1 MNESSHQLRLD
12 RRTVLKSLPAG
23 FMAAGILGIGDTPA
37 TLAGQ
42 APRVLP
48 EGKLPGDGRLGELKD
63 LNGYFPFTPSK
74 TPEQWKQRA
83 AEVRRQILLACGLW
97 PMPIKRPIKA
107 TVHGRV
113 ERDEY
118 TVERVYFESSPG
130 LYVTGSLYRPRGKQG
145 PLPAILC
152 PHGHWANGRFYAH
165 NDAQLQAELKSGA
178 EKYPVGGRHPL
189 QARCVQLAR
198 MGCLVFHY
206 DMLGVAD
213 SATPLSHELV
223 HRFAQ
228 QRPEMNSPEDWGLYS
243 AQAELRLVN
252 VFGLQIWNN
261 IRALDWLLSLKEVD
275 PERVGITGASGGG
288 TQTMIMAAI
297 DDRLAAA
304 FPAVMVSTAMQGGC
318 TCENA
323 CYLRVDT
330 GNIEFAALAAPK
342 PMGLTAAND
351 WTKELETKGLPELRQ
366 HYQMLGAAD
375 RVEGKYFNFGH
386 NYNYVSRAMMYEFF
400 NRHLNLG
407 IQGPIVEQDYK
418 PLTIEELTVWTEGRH
433 KPEGGDEAERK
444 VVRAFYAD
452 AVAPIKKLHPRDAK
466 SWQEYRRVVGNAF
479 QTMVGHGLPSA
490 GDVTDEPVRE
500 VPGDGYRAV
509 ALLLRNRTHG
519 EELPAVFLLP
529 TNWNQQAVIWL
540 TDEGKAGLFD
550 DAGKPIDAVQKL
562 LAGGVAVAG
571 VDLLYQGEFL
581 PDGNALTESRKVSNP
596 REFLGYTLGYN
607 HPLVSQRVQ
616 DVLTVVAYCRN
627 HVPKPTAIHLAA
639 LGKVGAVA
647 AAAAGIAGKA
657 VDKLAIG
664 TGGFRFASI
673 TEIRDPDLWPGAVK
687 YGDVP
692 GLLSLCAPHPLWL
705 AGEKEVPQLVADCY
719 RAVGKE
725 GGVTLYGGPEQDA
738 ATAAAQW
745 LLG

>member
-1 MNESSHQLRLD
+1 MNKSSHQLRLD
-12 RRTVLKSLPAG
+12 RRTVLKSLSAG
-23 FMAAGILGIGDTPA
+23 FVAAGYLGLDGAPA
-37 TLAGQ
+37 AFAGE

-48 EGKLPGDGRLGELKD
+48 EGKLPADVRLGDLKD
-63 LNGYFPFTPSK
+63 LDGYFPFTPSK

-97 PMPIKRPIKA
+97 PMPVKRPIKA

-118 TVERVYFESSPG
+118 TVERVFFESSPG
-130 LYVTGSLYRPRGKQG
+130 LYVTGSLYRPRGKKG
-145 PLPAILC
+145 PLPTILS
-152 PHGHWANGRFYAH
+152 PHGHWNNGRFYDHGEARVQ
-165 NDAQLQAELKSGA
+165 NEIKLGA
-178 EKYPVGGRHPL
+178 EKYPVGGRYPL

-213 SATPLSHELV
+213 SFGPLSHELV
-223 HRFAQ
+223 HRFAK
-228 QRPEMNSPEDWGLYS
+228 QRPELSSPDDWGLYS

-261 IRALDWLLSLKEVD
+261 IRALDWVLTLDDVD
-275 PERVGITGASGGG
+275 PQRIGITGASGGG

-323 CYLRVDT
+323 CYLRIDT

-351 WTKELETKGLPELRQ
+351 WTRELETKGLPELRQ

-375 RVEGKYFNFGH
+375 NVEGKYFDFGH
-386 NYNYVSRAMMYEFF
+386 NYNYVSRAMMYDFF

-407 IQGPIVEQDYK
+407 IEGPIVEQDYK
-418 PLTIEELTVWTEGRH
+418 PLTVEELTVWTAGH
-433 KPEGGDEAERK
+433 AKPEANDEVERK
-444 VVRAFYAD
+444 VARAFYAD
-452 AVAPIKKLHPRDAK
+452 AVAPIKELHPRDAK
-466 SWQEYRRVVGNAF
+466 TWQEYRRVVGSAF
-479 QTMVGHGLPSA
+479 QTMVGHGLPAA

-500 VPGDGYRAV
+500 VAGEGYRAV
-509 ALLLRNRTHG
+509 GLLLRNRTHG

-529 TNWNQQAVIWL
+529 ADWNKQVVLWL
-540 TDEGKAGLFD
+540 SDEGKAGLFD
-550 DAGKPIDAVQKL
+550 DAGKPIEAVQKL
-562 LAGGVAVAG
+562 LAGGAAVAG
-571 VDLLYQGEFL
+571 IDLLYQGEFL
-581 PDGNALTESRKVSNP
+581 AEGALTEARKVKNP
-596 REFLGYTLGYN
+596 REFAGYTLGYN
-607 HPLVSQRVQ
+607 HPLVAQRVH
-616 DVLTVVAYCRN
+616 DVLTLVAYCRN
-627 HVPKPTAIHLAA
+627 HETKPTAIHVAA
-639 LGKVGAVA
+639 LGKVGTVA

-673 TEIRDPDLWPGAVK
+673 TEIRDPNLWPGAVK

-719 RAVGKE
+719 RAVGKA
-725 GGVTLYGGPEQDA
+725 GNVTLYGGSDQEA
-738 ATAAAQW
+738 AAAAAQW
-745 LLG
+745 LLA